1 MYHSKVRS
9 YCQAS
14 NGRSD
19 GLPPLAVRISPLEL
33 KVSLDDRSVRS
44 GRVMTLAAELR
55 STMSSRTS
63 QAALNEGRA
72 LL

>member
-14 NGRSD
+14 NGRSA
-19 GLPPLAVRISPLEL
+19 GLPPLAVNTSPLEL
-33 KVSLDDRSVRS
+33 KVSLDERSVRS
-44 GRVMTLAAELR
+44 GRVITLAAEVR

-63 QAALNEGRA
+63 QAALNEGKA
-72 LL
+72 LV